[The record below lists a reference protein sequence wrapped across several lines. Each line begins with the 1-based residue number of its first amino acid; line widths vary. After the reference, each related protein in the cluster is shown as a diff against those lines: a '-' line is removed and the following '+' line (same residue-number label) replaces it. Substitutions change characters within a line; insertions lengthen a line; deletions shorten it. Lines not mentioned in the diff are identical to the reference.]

1 MLEDL
6 DTKSA
11 VPLYDQIAVR
21 VRAAVATGELHAGD
35 LLPSVR
41 QLAGR
46 LRINPATVTQA
57 YRALEEEGFVELRQ
71 GAGTY
76 VKSVSGGV
84 RTRERVSQARRLAR
98 AMLAEAA
105 RYGLSRDE
113 LKAAIQHELDGGT
126 E

>member
-46 LRINPATVTQA
+46 LRINPATVTHDADVFSAQLKHGRQRSA
-57 YRALEEEGFVELRQ
+57 GAALGARHGRRSGPLR
-71 GAGTY
+71 TLP
-76 VKSVSGGV
+76 
-84 RTRERVSQARRLAR
+84 R
-98 AMLAEAA
+98 
-105 RYGLSRDE
+105 
-113 LKAAIQHELDGGT
+113 
-126 E
+126 